1 MTVLLEQLAALF
13 RDPLEVDEHA
23 GDMPVPSLA
32 QLETTLIWALR
43 DGQDEFAALL
53 AAEIRRIREG
63 QSAQLE
69 AILIGNSAGTWRI
82 H

>member
-1 MTVLLEQLAALF
+1 MTALLEQISALY
-13 RDPLEVDEHA
+13 RDPLDLDEEA
-23 GDMPVPSLA
+23 GDLPVPSIE

-53 AAEIRRIREG
+53 AAEICRIRD
-63 QSAQLE
+63 AQKDAL
-69 AILIGNSAGTWRI
+69 LIGNRAGIWRM